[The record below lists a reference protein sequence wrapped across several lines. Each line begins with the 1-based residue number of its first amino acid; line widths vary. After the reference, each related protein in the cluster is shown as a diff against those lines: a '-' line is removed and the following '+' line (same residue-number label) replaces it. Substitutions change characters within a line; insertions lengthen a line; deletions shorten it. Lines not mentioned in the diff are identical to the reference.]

1 MEVKKELDDFQAQER
16 LAEISL
22 NDEHYQKCLENV
34 DEQIYNF
41 TLYSNLIRREME
53 GLDIDHKI
61 QLEIMSK
68 IEELI
73 KHHKINQ

>member
-1 MEVKKELDDFQAQER
+1 MEVKKELDDFQVQER